1 MRTSID
7 LPEDLVEEARRGAGL
22 RTIRETVIAAL
33 EELVRKTKRE
43 ELRAMAGTMTLEVD
57 LPKARKKGAR

>member
-7 LPEDLVEEARRGAGL
+7 LPEDLIEEARRGAGL
-22 RTIRETVIAAL
+22 RTIRETVITAL

-43 ELRAMAGTMTLEVD
+43 ELRAMAGALPLDVD
-57 LPKARKKGAR
+57 LSKARKKSAR